1 MKCNRFSVLISG
13 VHHSDSWVYVLLQII
28 EYSTLC
34 YTCYLWQ
41 HGLILK
47 HNKTN
52 LYSTL
57 QKENYTV
64 PCSHQVTPFSLLS
77 KLLKLA
83 LIKVT
88 ICVSSQVS
96 GQLFPLSWLL
106 CSTRNGLYAFFSE
119 ALSVLDSG
127 LPVSWFIPHLL
138 ARFLAIPSFLVPW
151 VFLLYQNY

>member
-1 MKCNRFSVLISG
+1 MYKEIMGYSYNG
-13 VHHSDSWVYVLLQII
+13 LQWRNDI
-28 EYSTLC
+28 
-34 YTCYLWQ
+34 CYLRQ
-41 HGLILK
+41 HGLISK
-47 HNKTN
+47 HNKTS

-96 GQLFPLSWLL
+96 GQLFPLS
-106 CSTRNGLYAFFSE
+106 
-119 ALSVLDSG
+119 
-127 LPVSWFIPHLL
+127 
-138 ARFLAIPSFLVPW
+138 
-151 VFLLYQNY
+151 